1 VWTVTRGP
9 GMPGSTSS
17 TLDLVADVT
26 AAAAVPE
33 PSSFAVLG
41 VALAGLGLVWR
52 RRRPVVAAPR
62 SRSRPR

>member
-1 VWTVTRGP
+1 MAQALQIPSSPSGAAA
-9 GMPGSTSS
+9 TSS

-26 AAAAVPE
+26 ATSAVVPE

-52 RRRPVVAAPR
+52 RRGYAA
-62 SRSRPR
+62 

>member
-1 VWTVTRGP
+1 
-9 GMPGSTSS
+9 MPGSTSS

-41 VALAGLGLVWR
+41 VALAGLGLVR
-52 RRRPVVAAPR
+52 RRRGYAA
-62 SRSRPR
+62 